1 MWTKGG
7 YDMRKNK
14 LKAMVLSAGMAAVML
29 AGCGNTTTG
38 AEDNKTTEVQTE
50 ASTQTEVS
58 TQTESGD
65 KAEGSEQVEATE
77 QTETEEAGNVVAS
90 SVAIVEILDAMNIPM
105 VGVPTSSYT
114 LPESVADAT
123 EIGNPMSPDMEV
135 ITSLEPDYII
145 SVNSL
150 EADLGDQFKATG
162 ATTYFADLSSYEGLK
177 TTITDLGALFGNKDA
192 ASAVIAGLEEKEANV
207 EAEVEGK
214 EAPTVL
220 IIFGAGDSFMAAS
233 DSTYVGD
240 LVRLAGGV
248 NVVTDAPSGFS
259 PIDMEYLAEQ
269 NPDYILL
276 MAHANPEES
285 LKALQNEFDTNEAWQ
300 NFDAVTNDRVYA
312 LETGYFGMSAN
323 LQAGDA
329 LEKLVEILYQ
339 EN

>member
-1 MWTKGG
+1 
-7 YDMRKNK
+7 
-14 LKAMVLSAGMAAVML
+14 
-29 AGCGNTTTG
+29 
-38 AEDNKTTEVQTE
+38 
-50 ASTQTEVS
+50 
-58 TQTESGD
+58 
-65 KAEGSEQVEATE
+65 
-77 QTETEEAGNVVAS
+77 
-90 SVAIVEILDAMNIPM
+90 M

-177 TTITDLGALFGNKDA
+177 TTITDLGALFGTEDA

-233 DSTYVGD
+233 DSTYVGN

>member
-38 AEDNKTTEVQTE
+38 AEDNKTTEAQP
-50 ASTQTEVS
+50 EVS

-65 KAEGSEQVEATE
+65 KAEESEQVEAAG
-77 QTETEEAGNVVAS
+77 QTGTKEETKEAGNVVVS

-105 VGVPTSSYT
+105 VGVPTSSYI

-162 ATTYFADLSSYEGLK
+162 ATTYFADLSSYDGLK
-177 TTITDLGALFGNKDA
+177 TTITDLGALFGTEDA

-285 LKALQNEFDTNEAWQ
+285 LKALQDEFDTNEAWQ

-329 LEKLVEILYQ
+329 LEKLMEILYQ

>member
-1 MWTKGG
+1 
-7 YDMRKNK
+7 MRKNK
-14 LKAMVLSAGMAAVML
+14 LTAMVLSAGMAAVML

-38 AEDNKTTEVQTE
+38 AEDNKTTEV
-50 ASTQTEVS
+50 
-58 TQTESGD
+58 
-65 KAEGSEQVEATE
+65 

-177 TTITDLGALFGNKDA
+177 TTITDLGALFGTEDA

-207 EAEVEGK
+207 EVEVEGK

-233 DSTYVGD
+233 DSTYVGN

>member
-1 MWTKGG
+1 
-7 YDMRKNK
+7 MRKNK
-14 LKAMVLSAGMAAVML
+14 LTAMVLSAGMAAVML

-38 AEDNKTTEVQTE
+38 AEDNKTTE
-50 ASTQTEVS
+50 AQTEVS

-65 KAEGSEQVEATE
+65 KAEESEQVEAAE
-77 QTETEEAGNVVAS
+77 QTGTKEETKEAGNVVAS
-90 SVAIVEILDAMNIPM
+90 SVAIVEILDAMTIPM

-162 ATTYFADLSSYEGLK
+162 ATTYFADLSSYDGLK
-177 TTITDLGALFGNKDA
+177 TTITDLGALFGTEDA

-240 LVRLAGGV
+240 LVCLAGGV

>member
-38 AEDNKTTEVQTE
+38 AEDNKTTEAQP
-50 ASTQTEVS
+50 EVS

-65 KAEGSEQVEATE
+65 KAEESEQVEATE
-77 QTETEEAGNVVAS
+77 QTGTKEETKEAGNVVAS

-150 EADLGDQFKATG
+150 EADLGDQFKTTG

-177 TTITDLGALFGNKDA
+177 TTITDLGALFGTEDA

>member
-1 MWTKGG
+1 
-7 YDMRKNK
+7 MRKNK

-38 AEDNKTTEVQTE
+38 AEDNKTTEAQP
-50 ASTQTEVS
+50 EVS

-65 KAEGSEQVEATE
+65 KAEESEQVEAAG

-105 VGVPTSSYT
+105 VGVPTSSYI

-177 TTITDLGALFGNKDA
+177 TTITDLGALFGTEDA

>member
-1 MWTKGG
+1 
-7 YDMRKNK
+7 MRKNK

-38 AEDNKTTEVQTE
+38 AEDNKTTE
-50 ASTQTEVS
+50 AQTEVS

-65 KAEGSEQVEATE
+65 KAEESEQVEAAE
-77 QTETEEAGNVVAS
+77 QTGTKEETKEAGNVVAS

-105 VGVPTSSYT
+105 VGVPTSSYI

-162 ATTYFADLSSYEGLK
+162 ATTYFADLSSYDGLK
-177 TTITDLGALFGNKDA
+177 TTITDLGALFGTEDA

-285 LKALQNEFDTNEAWQ
+285 LKALQDEFDTNEAWQ

-329 LEKLVEILYQ
+329 LEKLMEILYQ

>member
-1 MWTKGG
+1 
-7 YDMRKNK
+7 MRKNK

-38 AEDNKTTEVQTE
+38 AEDNKTTEAQPK
-50 ASTQTEVS
+50 VS

-65 KAEGSEQVEATE
+65 KAEESEQVEAAE
-77 QTETEEAGNVVAS
+77 QTGTKEETKEAGNVVAS

-162 ATTYFADLSSYEGLK
+162 ATTYFADLSSYDGLK
-177 TTITDLGALFGNKDA
+177 TTITDLGALFGTEDA